1 MTEVTEMCPH
11 CQNEVTVQWDVEN
24 DGYELYCPY
33 CGFPIMLCSMCD
45 ARDGKV
51 CDWEEI
57 KGCKHSDER
66 YRDYFYKNLS
76 CENAAEIARSSR
88 DNDGWIPVEGRM
100 PEAPEEN
107 PVFDDKQL
115 ELYLVCVDGGS
126 YPLRAFWN
134 GKEFTDGWSVLKV
147 IAWMP
152 LPEPYNLG
160 MVKKQTNAD
169 RIRAMSDEDLAI
181 NMMCPNENGLAEID
195 CDKCDNCNCYECLL
209 KWLQSEVE
217 E

>member
-1 MTEVTEMCPH
+1 MKTTKVTEMCPH

-51 CDWEEI
+51 CDWAEI

-88 DNDGWIPVEGRM
+88 DNDIWIPVDERL
-100 PEAPEEN
+100 PEDGQE
-107 PVFDDKQL
+107 VLCCDDMAV
-115 ELYLVCVDGGS
+115 YLVEYQADWDAPFSDLDGI
-126 YPLRAFWN
+126 
-134 GKEFTDGWSVLKV
+134 
-147 IAWMP
+147 IAWSP
-152 LPEPYNLG
+152 IPEPY
-160 MVKKQTNAD
+160 
-169 RIRAMSDEDLAI
+169 RPERSSDEK
-181 NMMCPNENGLAEID
+181 E
-195 CDKCDNCNCYECLL
+195 
-209 KWLQSEVE
+209 
-217 E
+217 